1 MMRSSSPKKYLLGE
15 RTRDPDP
22 DPEAPK
28 PMGPVP
34 WRVSGEEL
42 VRFEA
47 SRQEKK
53 FRPGYDLTLRPP
65 KSVSVLWALGDADIA
80 GKVRD
85 AHTAAVDQVVAY
97 YEEHAV
103 RVREAVEGSPA
114 ARTHGIIAAA
124 FDHRT
129 SRPATRYCTPTW
141 SPPT

>member
-1 MMRSSSPKKYLLGE
+1 
-15 RTRDPDP
+15 
-22 DPEAPK
+22 
-28 PMGPVP
+28 MGPVP
-34 WRVSGEEL
+34 WRVSGAEL

-80 GKVRD
+80 SKVRD

-103 RVREAVEGSPA
+103 RARSRRAVTGCGPTGSSPPPS
-114 ARTHGIIAAA
+114 IIG
-124 FDHRT
+124 HRV
-129 SRPATRYCTPTW
+129 PATRCYTPTW
-141 SPPT
+141 SPRT